1 MKEYETTDRIR
12 HWLQE
17 TEITI
22 LNLPIE
28 VGVVAEIQGT
38 KPGPTI
44 ALRADIDA
52 LPITEAT
59 DLSFTSKVEVK

>member
-1 MKEYETTDRIR
+1 MKEYETTNRIR

-28 VGVVAEIQGT
+28 VGVFVETQGT
-38 KPGPTI
+38 KTGPTI
-44 ALRADIDA
+44 ALNNLYRC
-52 LPITEAT
+52 
-59 DLSFTSKVEVK
+59 TSYHRGNRFVIYI